1 MEEKKIERM
10 RKRER
15 QIPSCIHSF
24 VEEMMGGEPTLFLSF
39 FFPLQKDEIHVY
51 WNIEIFLCLNFLF
64 QIKDLVI
71 CPFSAYT

>member
-39 FFPLQKDEIHVY
+39 FFHCKKMKYMCIRILKFFFV
-51 WNIEIFLCLNFLF
+51 
-64 QIKDLVI
+64 
-71 CPFSAYT
+71 